1 MQTFLDA
8 LKSHA
13 QNRPTKQALVAESEQ
28 ISYRMLIDKV
38 EALALELDATG
49 AETVAFQLDNGVNWV
64 MIDIACCMAGISSVP
79 IPSFFSKDQITHLVS
94 DSNADL
100 LIFGSSFQPADEW
113 QLYPRIEIGSA
124 CVYVPEIESVEA
136 NIAAISKKSP
146 VPMKVT
152 YTSGSTGQP
161 KGVCIAYETIDRVT
175 QSIVES
181 LEGVAIERHL
191 CVLPL
196 ATLLEN
202 IAGLYAPLM
211 RGITVHVPSLET
223 VGLSGASLDIEK
235 FVKIVVE
242 TDPHSL
248 ILVPQLLTAL
258 VTLIQFEQLKPDNFT
273 MLAVGGGRVSAHLLQ
288 AAEALGLPVCEGYG
302 LSECSSVLT
311 LNLPGNHKV
320 GSVGRP
326 LPHASLRINDVGE
339 IEARGSNMRC
349 YQGEQL
355 NRTQTGE
362 AGTQDLQWYATGDL
376 GYIDAQGYVFVTGRR
391 KNVFITSFGRNVNP
405 EWVESALS
413 QHPAVSAALIYGEA
427 KDHNLALIWCRFP
440 TNKGALADIV
450 ADANAEL
457 PDYARAH
464 QFLLMSEPIP
474 SNLITANGRLKRIDA
489 LCHYQSVIDNHY
501 SSLCCV
507 TQKACKSSLKTNQK
521 QTQNSLRR
529 ST

>member
-1 MQTFLDA
+1 
-8 LKSHA
+8 
-13 QNRPTKQALVAESEQ
+13 
-28 ISYRMLIDKV
+28 
-38 EALALELDATG
+38 
-49 AETVAFQLDNGVNWV
+49 
-64 MIDIACCMAGISSVP
+64 
-79 IPSFFSKDQITHLVS
+79 
-94 DSNADL
+94 
-100 LIFGSSFQPADEW
+100 
-113 QLYPRIEIGSA
+113 
-124 CVYVPEIESVEA
+124 
-136 NIAAISKKSP
+136 
-146 VPMKVT
+146 
-152 YTSGSTGQP
+152 
-161 KGVCIAYETIDRVT
+161 
-175 QSIVES
+175 
-181 LEGVAIERHL
+181 
-191 CVLPL
+191 
-196 ATLLEN
+196 
-202 IAGLYAPLM
+202 
-211 RGITVHVPSLET
+211 
-223 VGLSGASLDIEK
+223 
-235 FVKIVVE
+235 
-242 TDPHSL
+242 
-248 ILVPQLLTAL
+248 
-258 VTLIQFEQLKPDNFT
+258 
-273 MLAVGGGRVSAHLLQ
+273 
-288 AAEALGLPVCEGYG
+288 
-302 LSECSSVLT
+302 
-311 LNLPGNHKV
+311 
-320 GSVGRP
+320 
-326 LPHASLRINDVGE
+326 
-339 IEARGSNMRC
+339 MRC

-362 AGTQDLQWYATGDL
+362 AGAQDLQWYATGDL

-413 QHPAVSAALIYGEA
+413 QHPAISAALIYGEA